1 MKKIMSA
8 CAALF
13 PVLVMTV
20 LSLGLAGCQTN
31 EYDSAG
37 KPTAAGKAMDSSKLA
52 PDLRASLAGM
62 TNKVGQAGDPIQK
75 ESLILR
81 EGDVLKITFPGS
93 PNLDT
98 TQQIR
103 RDGKITLQLAGELT
117 ATGMAPSDLEKE
129 IAKAYGSQL
138 ASKEVTV
145 TVISSSIPVF
155 VTGAV
160 LHPQKVVADHP
171 ISALEAIME
180 AGGFDY
186 AKANLKDVHVI
197 RYVDGS
203 QHTYFLNLKLVM
215 QGKHSDPFYLK
226 PFDII
231 YVPERFSMF

>member
-1 MKKIMSA
+1 MTSSGNGFNPIDNLFMKKIMSA
-8 CAALF
+8 CTAMLPALA
-13 PVLVMTV
+13 MTV
-20 LSLGLAGCQTN
+20 VSLLLAGCQT
-31 EYDSAG
+31 DQPG
-37 KPTAAGKAMDSSKLA
+37 KTKMI
-52 PDLRASLAGM
+52 
-62 TNKVGQAGDPIQK
+62 GQPVEPPHSEA
-75 ESLILR
+75 LILR

-98 TQQIR
+98 TQPIR

-117 ATGMAPSDLEKE
+117 ATGISPADLETV
-129 IAKAYGSQL
+129 ITKAYGSQL
-138 ASKEVTV
+138 VSKEVTV
-145 TVISSSIPVF
+145 TVVSSSIPVF

-186 AKANLKDVHVI
+186 AKANLKDVRVI
-197 RYVDGS
+197 RYEDGR
-203 QHTYFLNLKLVM
+203 QHTYFLNLKNVM
-215 QGKHSDPFYLK
+215 QGKQSDPFYLK

>member
-1 MKKIMSA
+1 MRELTPASLR
-8 CAALF
+8 LF
-13 PVLVMTV
+13 PALVLTV
-20 LSLGLAGCQTN
+20 ASLLLAGCQT
-31 EYDSAG
+31 DQHG
-37 KPTAAGKAMDSSKLA
+37 QTPTAGQSMDTSHSEA
-52 PDLRASLAGM
+52 
-62 TNKVGQAGDPIQK
+62 
-75 ESLILR
+75 LILR
-81 EGDVLKITFPGS
+81 EGDDVKISFPGS

-103 RDGKITLQLAGELT
+103 RDGKITLQLAGEIT
-117 ATGMAPSDLEKE
+117 AIGITPSDLEKE
-129 IAKAYGSQL
+129 IIKAYGTQL
-138 ASKEVTV
+138 TSKEVTV

-186 AKANLKDVHVI
+186 AKANLKDVRVI
-197 RYVDGS
+197 RYEDNH
-203 QHTYFLNLKLVM
+203 QHTYFLNLKNVM
-215 QGKHSDPFYLK
+215 QGKQSDPFYLK

>member
-1 MKKIMSA
+1 MSA

-20 LSLGLAGCQTN
+20 LLLGLAGCQTN

-37 KPTAAGKAMDSSKLA
+37 KQTPAGQAMDPSKPS

-62 TNKVGQAGDPIQK
+62 TNTVGQAGEPIQK

-138 ASKEVTV
+138 VSKEVS
-145 TVISSSIPVF
+145 VIVVSSSISVF

-197 RYVDGS
+197 RYEDGR
-203 QHTYFLNLKLVM
+203 QHTYFLNLKNVM
-215 QGKHSDPFYLK
+215 QGKQSDPFYLK

>member
-1 MKKIMSA
+1 MKKTIKSTRLIRQWP
-8 CAALF
+8 ALIL
-13 PVLVMTV
+13 PALVMTV
-20 LSLGLAGCQTN
+20 VLLGLTGCQTGD
-31 EYDSAG
+31 YDSVGKTTHVTTAG
-37 KPTAAGKAMDSSKLA
+37 K
-52 PDLRASLAGM
+52 
-62 TNKVGQAGDPIQK
+62 TNQLGQAGEPAHS
-75 ESLILR
+75 EALILR
-81 EGDVLKITFPGS
+81 EGDVLKISFPGS
-93 PNLDT
+93 PNLET

-117 ATGMAPSDLEKE
+117 ATGMSPADLEKE

-138 ASKEVTV
+138 ISKEVTV
-145 TVISSSIPVF
+145 TVLSSVIPIF

-186 AKANLKDVHVI
+186 AKANLKDVRVI
-197 RYVDGS
+197 RYEDGR

-215 QGKHSDPFYLK
+215 EGKQSDPFYLK